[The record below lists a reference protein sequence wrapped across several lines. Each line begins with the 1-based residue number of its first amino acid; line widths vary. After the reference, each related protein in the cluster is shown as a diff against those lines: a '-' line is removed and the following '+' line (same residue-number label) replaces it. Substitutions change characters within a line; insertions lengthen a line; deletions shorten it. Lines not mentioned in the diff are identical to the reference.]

1 LIAQGNNT
9 QKKLAT
15 DYMRQTTRYSDREY
29 FAHRTASGDIGMSVN
44 FVAPVYRR
52 RHVVMSDKESAQR
65 WLGENGLPGSKAK
78 KLLDAALR
86 HDGELADRTIQTNCA
101 TRLAKEEFKKSQ
113 KLRAAVSG

>member
-1 LIAQGNNT
+1 
-9 QKKLAT
+9 
-15 DYMRQTTRYSDREY
+15 MRQTTRYSDREY

-52 RHVVMSDKESAQR
+52 RHVVMSDEESAQR
-65 WLGENGLPGSKAK
+65 WLDENGLPKSKAK

-86 HDGELADRTIQTNCA
+86 NEGELADRTIQTTCA
-101 TRLAKEEFKKSQ
+101 TRLVEEKLKSFQ